1 MRGFETLQKSVK
13 LSKRLVDSATPGER
27 EYTVWDGDIAGFGL
41 RVHPSGKKVYCF
53 KYRVGGGR
61 GGKVRKPTIG
71 VHGSITA
78 EQAREIAR
86 DWSAEVRKGGDPSGE
101 RQTRRA
107 APVMDKLFDKYL
119 SDHAE
124 LHKKE
129 SSLINDRSLIGKYLR
144 PYFAKMKIAD
154 VKRADVDRFHKS
166 LSHFPYRANRAVALL
181 SKAFNLSETWGWR
194 PEQSNPC
201 RLVKKFKET
210 ARTRF
215 LSPAELARLGQ
226 ALAKAER
233 GELIDENG
241 LPVPMSFYVVPA
253 IRLLIFTGARRGE
266 ILGLQWDWVNLDAAR
281 LELPDSKTGAKFVYL
296 PSAAVELLEKLPR
309 VKDNPYVIVGGKK
322 GTALVNLKDPWG
334 AIRREA
340 GLEDVRIHDLRHSFA
355 SVGAGGGASLPMIGA
370 LLGHSNPSTTARYA
384 HLADDPLR
392 AAADAIGEQIVASM
406 NVQERAA
413 ADE

>member
-1 MRGFETLQKSVK
+1 M
-13 LSKRLVDSATPGER
+13 PGER

-61 GGKVRKPTIG
+61 GGKVRKPAIG

-101 RQTRRA
+101 RHGRRNAQT
-107 APVMDKLFDKYL
+107 MDKLFNRYL
-119 SDHAE
+119 TDHAE
-124 LHKKE
+124 PHKKA
-129 SSLINDRSLIGKYLR
+129 SSLAEDRTLIEKHLR
-144 PYFAKMKIAD
+144 PHFEKMKIAD
-154 VKRADVDRFHKS
+154 VSRSDVDRYHKS
-166 LSHFPYRANRAVALL
+166 LSHIPYRGNRAVALL
-181 SKAFNLSETWGWR
+181 SKAFNLAEVWGLR

-201 RLVKKFKET
+201 RLVKKFKEVR
-210 ARTRF
+210 RTRF
-215 LSPAELARLGQ
+215 LSVAELERLGA

-233 GELIDENG
+233 GELIGENG
-241 LPVPMSFYVVPA
+241 LPVPMSLYAIAA

-266 ILGLQWDWVNLDAAR
+266 ILGLQWDWVNSGAGR

-296 PSAAVELLEKLPR
+296 PRAAVELLEKLPR
-309 VKDNPYVIVGGKK
+309 VEDNPYVIVGGKEK
-322 GTALVNLKDPWG
+322 TALVNLKDPWG

-392 AAADAIGEQIVASM
+392 SAADAIGEAISTAM
-406 NVQERAA
+406 NIQERAVV
-413 ADE
+413 DE